1 MISSLSN
8 FQCSDEEASNSRKM
22 TPIIP
27 TPCLVAH
34 EQQLPPKMEEV
45 SLLTSKE
52 GKSIQLRTKR

>member
-8 FQCSDEEASNSRKM
+8 FKCSDEEASNTRKM

-27 TPCLVAH
+27 TPCLVAN

-45 SLLTSKE
+45 SLLAIKE
-52 GKSIQLRTKR
+52 GKPRQLRTKR